1 MFVEMARNRNLILK
15 FASWMACFIPLA
27 LLSGPFIPDL
37 IVVLLSIIFLF
48 FSFYEK
54 LWNYYRNYFVYFFL
68 LFYAYLLIRSVF
80 SVSPLLSLENSL
92 FYFRFLLFSLC
103 IWFIIDN
110 DRKFLKRFSI
120 IFAITFAIA
129 LADGFYQYFNDRNIF
144 GFTGIGTR
152 MTLVFND
159 SLLLGGYLSRLF
171 PLLIGML
178 LFNFK
183 INRYSLSITVILLI
197 LTDVLIFI
205 TGERTALGLLFIST
219 LFIVLLISKFKIIRI
234 ASFVVSIL
242 IMASITV
249 FNPAIKERNISVT
262 MSDVG
267 LSQDSDKVYIFSQVH
282 EKYILTAWNMFKEK
296 PLVGHG
302 PKLFRQLCSENRFK
316 HADNSCSTHPHNTY
330 IQILAE
336 TGLVG
341 LTFLIIAIIYLSK
354 LIIKHVLYAVTRKER
369 ILNDYQICLIACFI
383 ISLWPFLPTQNF
395 FNNYINV
402 IYFFPVGFFL
412 HSVNQESK

>member
-1 MFVEMARNRNLILK
+1 MVLNRKLVLQ
-15 FASWMACFIPLA
+15 FASWIACFIPLA

-37 IVVLLSIIFLF
+37 MVVLLSIIFLF

-54 LWNYYRNYFVYFFL
+54 LWKYYQNYFVYFFL
-68 LFYAYLLIRSVF
+68 LFYAYLVIRSVF
-80 SVSPLLSLENSL
+80 SVSPLLSLEHSL
-92 FYFRFLLFSLC
+92 FYLRFLLFSMC

-110 DRKFLKRFSI
+110 DKKFLKRFSI
-120 IFAITFAIA
+120 ILAISFAIA
-129 LADGFYQYFNDRNIF
+129 LADGFYQYFNNRNIF

-159 SLLLGGYLSRLF
+159 TQLLGGFLSRLF

-183 INRYSLSITVILLI
+183 VNKYNLSITIILLI

-219 LFIVLLISKFKIIRI
+219 LFIILLISKFKIIRI
-234 ASFVVSIL
+234 VSFIISIL
-242 IMASITV
+242 IMASITF
-249 FNPAIKERNISVT
+249 FNPSIKERNISVT

-267 LSQDSDKVYIFSQVH
+267 LSQDSDRVYIFSQVH
-282 EKYILTAWNMFKEK
+282 EKYILTAWNMFEEK
-296 PLVGHG
+296 PFIGHG
-302 PKLFRQLCSENRFK
+302 PKLFRKLCSESRFE
-316 HADNSCSTHPHNTY
+316 HSLNSCSTHPHNTY

-341 LTFLIIAIIYLSK
+341 LIFLLLAIIYISRLV
-354 LIIKHVLYAVTRKER
+354 IKH
-369 ILNDYQICLIACFI
+369 ILFTVIKKKKLLSDYQICLIACFI
-383 ISLWPFLPTQNF
+383 LSLWPLLPTQNF
-395 FNNYINV
+395 FNNYINI

-412 HSVNQESK
+412 HSISQSRK

>member
-1 MFVEMARNRNLILK
+1 MVLNKNLILK
-15 FASWMACFIPLA
+15 FASWMACFMPLA

-54 LWNYYRNYFVYFFL
+54 LWKYYQNYFVYFFL

-129 LADGFYQYFNDRNIF
+129 LADGFYQYFNNRNIF

-159 SLLLGGYLSRLF
+159 SQLLGGFLSRLF

-183 INRYSLSITVILLI
+183 INKYNLFFTVILLI

-234 ASFVVSIL
+234 TSFIVSIL
-242 IMASITV
+242 IMTSITM
-249 FNPAIKERNISVT
+249 FNPAIKERNISLT
-262 MSDVG
+262 MSEVG

-302 PKLFRQLCSENRFK
+302 PKLFRQLCNENRFE
-316 HADNSCSTHPHNTY
+316 HTHNSCSTHPHNTY

-341 LTFLIIAIIYLSK
+341 LTFLIIAIIYISK
-354 LIIKHVLYAVTRKER
+354 LVIKHALHVVTRKEK

-395 FNNYINV
+395 FNNYINI

-412 HSVNQESK
+412 HSINEESK